1 MLART
6 ADNLYWF
13 ARYVERADHVARII
27 EATSRLAAL
36 PRAYGGATS
45 EWESALI
52 SSGVID
58 EFAKTGREI
67 NEANA
72 KLQVE
77 KTSYLVNVNQD
88 TIKIVQE
95 NSKQVA
101 QLTNAIAVLTEAIR
115 GGQRSHK

>member
-36 PRAYGGATS
+36 PHAYGGATS

-52 SSGVID
+52 SSGVLERFNETD
-58 EFAKTGREI
+58 REI
-67 NEANA
+67 G
-72 KLQVE
+72 QFVE
-77 KTSYLVNVNQD
+77 
-88 TIKIVQE
+88 
-95 NSKQVA
+95 
-101 QLTNAIAVLTEAIR
+101 IA
-115 GGQRSHK
+115 